1 MMGEWDNDWDVAAT
15 REVLGLSHAADLTE
29 TAGGSIGS
37 PWAATWAHAS
47 GATAAA
53 MPPRC
58 TCCPS
63 WPRAPPPPPPPPLVR
78 GEIMGRVIIIR
89 AD

>member
-15 REVLGLSHAADLTE
+15 REQLGLSHAADLTE

-53 MPPRC
+53 TAPRC
-58 TCCPS
+58 RRRRRRRRHGCGGRS
-63 WPRAPPPPPPPPLVR
+63 WD
-78 GEIMGRVIIIR
+78 GS
-89 AD
+89 